1 MRPRLRRTIVRNAA
15 LLAGALFALASPAF
29 AQSLCAGNET
39 VVFTCQAKEKTVS
52 VCASND
58 LSAHGGYLQFR
69 IGTARSQV
77 SYPASRART
86 SNTGTFGYAYVGQ
99 GPEGHHLLLND
110 GKDIYGIISTD
121 DRGPQYGDEETAF
134 VHQQGSTIIDSA
146 VCDKLTDPTDAGLDL
161 LEKAGFENTHSD
173 VLVLP

>member
-1 MRPRLRRTIVRNAA
+1 MRYAA
-15 LLAGALFALASPAF
+15 FLAGAFCVLASPAF
-29 AQSLCAGNET
+29 AQSLCTAGET
-39 VVFTCQAKEKTVS
+39 IVFTCPAKEKIIS

-69 IGTARSQV
+69 IGTAKSQI
-77 SYPASRART
+77 SYPASRTRT
-86 SNTGTFGYAYVGQ
+86 SNIGTFGYAYVGQ
-99 GPEGHHLLLND
+99 GPEGHHLLLID

-121 DRGPQYGDEETAF
+121 DRGPQYGGEETAF

-146 VCDKLTDPTDAGLDL
+146 VCDKLTDPTDKGLDL